1 MLGIPALVTLAAL
14 GAIAIG
20 EYWEAAVVTFLF
32 AFGSYLEARTLD
44 KTRGSLARVV
54 RDGTTSGSGKA
65 GGPDEEEIPA
75 AEVKVKDVVVV
86 RPGGKDSGGW
96 AGCYRRSHSEPSC
109 HHR

>member
-44 KTRGSLARVV
+44 KTRGALRELLEMAPQVARVK
-54 RDGTTSGSGKA
+54 R
-65 GGPDEEEIPA
+65 GPDEEESRLP
-75 AEVKVKDVVVV
+75 K
-86 RPGGKDSGGW
+86 
-96 AGCYRRSHSEPSC
+96 
-109 HHR
+109 